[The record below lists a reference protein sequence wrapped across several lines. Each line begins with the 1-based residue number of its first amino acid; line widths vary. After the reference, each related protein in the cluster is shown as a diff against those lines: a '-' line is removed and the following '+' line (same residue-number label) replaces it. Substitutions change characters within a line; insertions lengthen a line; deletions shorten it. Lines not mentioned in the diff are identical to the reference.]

1 MYKNNDFFMI
11 VTRQWKKICNF
22 ARKFSCTRQ
31 IGSKI
36 PFALVCKIFARKFN

>member
-22 ARKFSCTRQ
+22 ARKLIALGKLGIKFPLRS
-31 IGSKI
+31 
-36 PFALVCKIFARKFN
+36 FAKFLREN

>member
-22 ARKFSCTRQ
+22 ARKL
-31 IGSKI
+31 I
-36 PFALVCKIFARKFN
+36 ALVKLGIKFPLRSYAKFCAKN